1 MAEIRKYDPSKG
13 NAIAEALRAAM
24 GDPIRPATP
33 DRRRPI
39 SPANLSLPPPRHG
52 SASASSRRTRLRL
65 NDLTQLQPLVAPQ
78 PSQM

>member
-33 DRRRPI
+33 GRPETAAPPQPT
-39 SPANLSLPPPRHG
+39 PAPAPSWINLSLVTKDETEPE
-52 SASASSRRTRLRL
+52 
-65 NDLTQLQPLVAPQ
+65 
-78 PSQM
+78 

>member
-33 DRRRPI
+33 GRPETAEPT
-39 SPANLSLPPPRHG
+39 PAPAPSWINLSLVTKDETDPE
-52 SASASSRRTRLRL
+52 
-65 NDLTQLQPLVAPQ
+65 
-78 PSQM
+78 